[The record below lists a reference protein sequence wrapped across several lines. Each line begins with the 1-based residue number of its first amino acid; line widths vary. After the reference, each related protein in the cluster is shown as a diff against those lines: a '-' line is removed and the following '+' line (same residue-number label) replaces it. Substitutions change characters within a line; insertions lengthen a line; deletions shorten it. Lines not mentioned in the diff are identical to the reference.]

1 MAYLGSTPTTS
12 SQSLVKQDFS
22 VSATQNYTLSQSVN
36 NANDI
41 ALYINN
47 VRQEPTYAYSASGTS
62 LTLTAATAGSDDMYC
77 IYLGRAVGT
86 INPASGSVGLAQL
99 SASGTKNSS
108 TFLRGD
114 NTFAEPSGGKVKQW
128 ITTSSLTNVS
138 STSAGTTKQS
148 LGSIGPITPTSN
160 SSTIYVIH
168 NMFVLPYHTSG
179 TSPQI
184 GVGFEM
190 HSDSGLSTVLT
201 GTYGSTHTMYLQTA
215 NNTKYLY
222 LPFCLQYAY
231 STSSAD
237 GHPGAGSAI
246 TYYHS
251 CRNFNTT
258 ATPALRVTNLNAY
271 IIEVE

>member
-1 MAYLGSTPTTS
+1 MPLSKILST
-12 SQSLVKQDFS
+12 SL
-22 VSATQNYTLSQSVN
+22 
-36 NANDI
+36 
-41 ALYINN
+41 
-47 VRQEPTYAYSASGTS
+47 ASG
-62 LTLTAATAGSDDMYC
+62 A
-77 IYLGRAVGT
+77 
-86 INPASGSVGLAQL
+86 
-99 SASGTKNSS
+99 
-108 TFLRGD
+108 
-114 NTFAEPSGGKVKQW
+114 GGKVKQW
-128 ITTSSLTNVS
+128 ITNTSLTNVN

-179 TSPQI
+179 TGPQL
-184 GVGFEM
+184 GVGFEI

-271 IIEVE
+271 IVEVE